1 MKQRIRHLF
10 YVIILV
16 VIDQLTKLWVRTSL
30 TDRDIIIIPKVLK
43 LEALRNE
50 GAVWGILQG
59 KVPFLIIMSLIILL
73 AVAFVYFKIPQ
84 GKRFQ
89 PLKLIFVFIMAGA
102 IGNMID
108 RIVLGHVV
116 DFIYF
121 ELIDFPYFNVADC
134 YITVS
139 AVLLLVL
146 SLFYYKDKDYEFL
159 DQLLKSKKKKEEITQ
174 SSDSEDNEQDDL

>member
-30 TDRDIIIIPKVLK
+30 TDREITIIPKVLK
-43 LEALRNE
+43 LESLQNE

-59 KVPFLIIMSLIILL
+59 KVNFLIIMSFLILI
-73 AVAFVYFKIPQ
+73 AVVFFYFKVPE
-84 GKRFQ
+84 GKRLQ
-89 PLKLIFVFIMAGA
+89 PLKLILVFIMAGA

-108 RIVLGHVV
+108 RVVLGFVV

-121 ELIDFPYFNVADC
+121 ELIDFPYFNIADC

-159 DQLLKSKKKKEEITQ
+159 DQIFKGKKKKEAEL
-174 SSDSEDNEQDDL
+174 DERKDD